1 MYTKP
6 IDWILSR
13 LWRTAVILCWLYKCT
28 YVNSGAQI
36 LLTPSSLQDLSQCI
50 GLYPRWLN
58 YTSIITNNC
67 ILFIHAKNK
76 EMWKGKLSAAS
87 LLNSIIL
94 RERTAIPDI
103 KVVIACWMGA
113 EYWTMKL
120 SGFCLQQPLYIDCDS
135 NWYSTKWR
143 LSLKFKLKLVKIF
156 IWYIQY
162 YVKPFLYLKLI
173 HHIIHGIRQHAA
185 YSDPHVFTPPTTFLG
200 FIDETDNCSCR
211 PTELQL

>member
-36 LLTPSSLQDLSQCI
+36 LLTPYSLQDLSQCV

-113 EYWTMKL
+113 K
-120 SGFCLQQPLYIDCDS
+120 QPLSI
-135 NWYSTKWR
+135 
-143 LSLKFKLKLVKIF
+143 SLKLTAAARAIKSEAIATKTYFAWKSSSQHVLWDIILNNETQ
-156 IWYIQY
+156 W
-162 YVKPFLYLKLI
+162 FLSATASIYWLW
-173 HHIIHGIRQHAA
+173 
-185 YSDPHVFTPPTTFLG
+185 F
-200 FIDETDNCSCR
+200 
-211 PTELQL
+211 